1 VYAKVPIK
9 TTQALTQRIS
19 SEREPWSTILEAT
32 RSDTEAR
39 DTGIANTGDVRQ
51 HELNIV
57 RMANIDIAYPGDR
70 YASL

>member
-19 SEREPWSTILEAT
+19 SERDPWSTILEAT
-32 RSDTEAR
+32 RRVPAAR

-57 RMANIDIAYPGDR
+57 RIARADIAYPGDR